1 MLLYQNFVQLG
12 QLKVYTEFFRDEKDF
27 VKELNF
33 TFIENII
40 MRIIKS
46 KDEGKSELAEYNP
59 DYLQLLIVMINSLDI
74 ESRFFVEKLYQL
86 ISKPDIF

>member
-1 MLLYQNFVQLG
+1 
-12 QLKVYTEFFRDEKDF
+12 
-27 VKELNF
+27 
-33 TFIENII
+33 